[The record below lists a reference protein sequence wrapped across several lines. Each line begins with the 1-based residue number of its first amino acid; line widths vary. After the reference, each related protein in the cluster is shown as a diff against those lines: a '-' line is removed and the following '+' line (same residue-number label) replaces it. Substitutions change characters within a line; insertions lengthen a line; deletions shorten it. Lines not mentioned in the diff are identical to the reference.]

1 MIGFTKNRIFF
12 IGIGGIGMSAL
23 ARWFNAH
30 QFTVV
35 GYDKTSTVL
44 TKTLESEGISIH
56 YDDQIAEIP
65 ANFDVAS
72 TLVVYTPAVPKN
84 HSQLNYFLE
93 RGFEIKKRAEVLGI
107 ISSSFYSIGIAGT
120 HGKTTTSTMLAHI
133 LHHAGLDTTAF
144 LGGISAN
151 FESNLLLGKTEK
163 AVAVIEADEYDRS
176 FLQLTPDIEV
186 ITSTDPDHLD
196 IYGDEAGM
204 LESYKAYTDCLKEN
218 GKRYIAVKAQQKLAV
233 REAIT
238 YGNSGTIQAKNL
250 RIEGNRFYIDY
261 SHEAQR
267 INNIQLNL
275 PGDHNTENA
284 LVAIAVAL
292 SLGISDDAIKAAM
305 IDFKG
310 IKRRFEYIIDE
321 VNLKFIDDYA
331 HHPEEVAAFVKTLR
345 KLYPEKYIEVI
356 FQPHLFSRTQDFAAQ
371 FAASLS
377 LADSVIL
384 MDIYPARE
392 EPIPGVTS
400 NLIYDL
406 VTAEKKQLL
415 SREEICET
423 VADNRPEVLATV
435 GAGNIDTLV
444 PELKESLT
452 KTLVA

>member
-1 MIGFTKNRIFF
+1 MIGFNKNRIFF

-30 QFTVV
+30 EFTVV

-56 YDDQIAEIP
+56 YNDQVAEIP
-65 ANFDVAS
+65 ADFDVES
-72 TLVVYTPAVPKN
+72 TLVIYTPAVPKN
-84 HSQLNYFLE
+84 HNQLNYFQNN
-93 RGFEIKKRAEVLGI
+93 GFEIKKRAAVLGI

-133 LHHAGLDTTAF
+133 LNHAGLDTTAF

-151 FESNLLLGKTEK
+151 FNSNLLLGKTEK

-186 ITSTDPDHLD
+186 ITSADPDHLD

-204 LESYKAYTDCLKEN
+204 LASYKAYTERLKEN
-218 GKRYIAVKAQQKLAV
+218 GKCFVAVKAQQKLSV
-233 REAIT
+233 KDAIT
-238 YGNSGTIQAKNL
+238 YGSGGEIQTENL
-250 RIEGNRFYIDY
+250 RIEGNRFYIDFVQG
-261 SHEAQR
+261 SHR

-284 LVAIAVAL
+284 LVAIAVAS
-292 SLGISDDAIKAAM
+292 SLGITDDAIKAAM

-321 VNLKFIDDYA
+321 ANFRFIDDYA

-356 FQPHLFSRTQDFAAQ
+356 FQPHLFSRTQDFAAE
-371 FAASLS
+371 FASSLS

-400 NLIYDL
+400 RLIYDL

-415 SREEICET
+415 GREVIAEI
-423 VADNRPEVLATV
+423 VAKHRPEVLATV